1 MPRTIPT
8 VDYRLALSN
17 DDDER
22 AMFVEQVGN
31 SLKEIG
37 FFALT
42 NHGIPRSLID
52 ESYEQCDSFF
62 DMTEKEK
69 RIFLRPE
76 IAHQRGYT
84 AFGIEHAKDNPAPDL
99 KEFWQSG
106 RPYPENGDRPTYP
119 ENVWPTESIPEFQNV
134 IESLYSNME
143 RMSKRLLEA
152 CSLYLGK
159 PASWLPEM
167 TLDGN
172 TIMRLIHYPP
182 LNPTMPAGAVRSA
195 AHEDINFITL
205 LVTAT
210 ADGLEVMDHDGTW
223 IKVEGDQNSIIVDSG
238 DMLQN
243 LTNGLFRSTTH
254 RVVNPT
260 VASSRRYSMPMFVHP
275 RNNIDLTPRPEYIA
289 QTGGKALYSS
299 ISAGDFLH
307 QRLKEIGLI

>member
-42 NHGIPRSLID
+42 NHGISRSLID

-119 ENVWPTESIPEFQNV
+119 ENPIPPGHKYRSDDVRRKRQGPLEQ
-134 IESLYSNME
+134 E
-143 RMSKRLLEA
+143 RSV
-152 CSLYLGK
+152 
-159 PASWLPEM
+159 
-167 TLDGN
+167 DG
-172 TIMRLIHYPP
+172 R
-182 LNPTMPAGAVRSA
+182 
-195 AHEDINFITL
+195 
-205 LVTAT
+205 
-210 ADGLEVMDHDGTW
+210 
-223 IKVEGDQNSIIVDSG
+223 VDEEEHAP
-238 DMLQN
+238 D
-243 LTNGLFRSTTH
+243 
-254 RVVNPT
+254 
-260 VASSRRYSMPMFVHP
+260 AY
-275 RNNIDLTPRPEYIA
+275 
-289 QTGGKALYSS
+289 
-299 ISAGDFLH
+299 
-307 QRLKEIGLI
+307 